1 MSTTVAFRSAHSRG
15 LPFDSPPMRLWQKAK
30 KLGIWNPQDIDL
42 TQDAR
47 DWQTLSA
54 DEQDLILRLTAV
66 FWTGEEAVTVDLLP
80 FIQLVADE
88 GRLEEEIYLTSF
100 LWEEAKHVEMFARFF
115 HDVAPDAGDLTHYH
129 NPAYRTFF
137 YEELPASLRQLR
149 TDQSVEAQARASAT
163 YHLFT
168 EGVLAET
175 GYHAYY
181 KTLRARGVMPGMQ
194 QAIDHLKRD
203 ESRHLAYGLFFLSR
217 LVAEH
222 GDRAWNAI
230 EERMNELIPL
240 AMASI
245 QQSLE
250 PYALIPFGLRTEDF
264 LEYALTQ
271 FQHRIDRLQKARGQ
285 TLDDVYRIPDFE
297 LPTT

>member
-1 MSTTVAFRSAHSRG
+1 LGQVAFHSSNSRG
-15 LPFDSPPMRLWQKAK
+15 LKFDSPPMRLWQKAK

-47 DWQTLSA
+47 DWRGLTA

-80 FIQLVADE
+80 FIQVVADE

-100 LWEEAKHVEMFARFF
+100 LWEEAKHVESFARFF
-115 HDVAPDAGDLTHYH
+115 RDVAPDAGDLSRYH
-129 NPAYRTFF
+129 NPSYRTFF
-137 YEELPASLRQLR
+137 YEELPGALRRLR

-194 QAIDHLKRD
+194 QIVDCLKRD

-222 GDRAWNAI
+222 GDLAWDAI
-230 EERMNELIPL
+230 QERMNELIPL
-240 AMASI
+240 GMASI
-245 QQSLE
+245 QESLA
-250 PYALIPFGLRTEDF
+250 PYDVIPFGLRTEDF
-264 LEYALTQ
+264 LEFALSQ
-271 FQHRIDRLQKARGQ
+271 FQHRIDRIQKARAQ
-285 TLDDVYRIPDFE
+285 SLDEVYKVADFE
-297 LPTT
+297 ISPE